1 MSSAGGHGAGGDRPA
16 SGNGVPA
23 GAVPALA
30 ARMRERFGVH
40 GRGQHERDQR
50 EPDQQQRGQ
59 QQRDRGGSRSVDM
72 HDAAPHRG
80 GGGHDRGGRK
90 GRGRRGGEELVV
102 PRARPDSYYGKPII
116 KEPVWRSPEVPGYLF
131 LGGLAGASSV
141 LAGFAQ
147 AAGNREQAQVSKIAA
162 VGAIGLSGVALVVDL
177 GRPERFMNML
187 RVFKPSSPMSVGSW
201 LISAFGGASAA
212 AAACAVTGRLPKT
225 GAAATAGAAL
235 VGPAICTYTAALLCD
250 TAVPAW
256 HDAHREM
263 PYLFAGSAASAAGG
277 LGMMVVPAEY
287 AGQAVRFAVLGAATE
302 LTAKTLLLRRLGE
315 IAEPYQSGRPGR
327 LMELAE
333 VLTAAGLA
341 GAVLAGRSRTANTL
355 AGAALVASSALTRFG
370 IFEAG
375 RASARDPKYTVGPQ
389 RERLAA
395 KAAAAES

>member
-1 MSSAGGHGAGGDRPA
+1 VSGSGGPGAGGPGA
-16 SGNGVPA
+16 GEQEAGGNGVPA
-23 GAVPALA
+23 AAVPALA

-40 GRGQHERDQR
+40 GRGQHERDR
-50 EPDQQQRGQ
+50 PGGDGHGQ
-59 QQRDRGGSRSVDM
+59 GQAGGPPNGAGAPHGGSGRRRG
-72 HDAAPHRG
+72 HG
-80 GGGHDRGGRK
+80 GG
-90 GRGRRGGEELVV
+90 RGGEQLVV

-116 KEPVWRSPEVPGYLF
+116 KEPVWGSPDVPGYLF

-147 AAGNREQAQVSKIAA
+147 AAGNHKQANASKIAA
-162 VGAIGLSGVALVVDL
+162 AGAIGLSGVALVADL
-177 GRPERFMNML
+177 GRPERFLNML
-187 RVFKPSSPMSVGSW
+187 RVFKPTSPMSVGSW

-212 AAACAVTGRLPKT
+212 AAACAVTGRLPKV

-235 VGPAICTYTAALLCD
+235 VGPAICTYTAALICD

-277 LGMMVVPAEY
+277 LGMMVVPPED
-287 AGQAVRFAVLGAATE
+287 AGQAIRFAVLGAATE
-302 LTAKTLLLRRLGE
+302 LTAKSLLLKRLQD
-315 IAEPYQSGRPGR
+315 IAEPYQTGRPGK
-327 LMELAE
+327 LMEVAE

-341 GAVLAGRSRTANTL
+341 GAVLAGGSRTAIKL
-355 AGAALVASSALTRFG
+355 AGAALLASSALTRFG

-375 RASARDPKYTVGPQ
+375 RASARDPKYTVRPQ

-395 KAAAAES
+395 KAAGSVTDPPGS